1 MCVFPIIMQNP
12 LHNAMC
18 VFPIIME
25 FPLHN
30 AMCVFS
36 IIMEFPLHLYKMFP
50 NIINKGVNMTS
61 LPLGND
67 NDLND
72 AQFYNRIDEI
82 SFIRDNLEITKKG
95 STPTILLTGI
105 RGVGKTAL
113 MKKLKKDFQ
122 NDYLVVYM
130 DLSAM
135 DKFKTEKLTRFSFM
149 KLFYESIIKACRQ
162 SNIKTIDKQILK
174 YFKTRN
180 FKLDKLESI
189 DNIPIPI
196 LNSLEDYAKFATFAM
211 DLPQQIYDDC
221 KEDIDGVLIFLDE
234 FQILKQLDEDV
245 NGFLWYIRSVI
256 QSQNHIGYI
265 FSGSMSIKDELIAD
279 IAGQKGAFGGRILNY
294 EVKTFSFDT
303 TKNYLM
309 EKADYLKFTDEGF
322 ERFYKCTN
330 GIPYYVN
337 SFARLLPPNEELNE
351 EKIIY
356 EFKKTLPYLLIHLT
370 NEWYKLNNQEKRII
384 TALVEKPLKRIE
396 IANKLGVT
404 SGAIGA
410 SLKSLQNK
418 TLIELDKDGF
428 KIYDQIFKTWLKT
441 EHKEKGDY
449 PY

>member
-1 MCVFPIIMQNP
+1 LKQHNAMCVFPIIMQNP

-18 VFPIIME
+18 VFP
-25 FPLHN
+25 
-30 AMCVFS
+30 

-196 LNSLEDYAKFATFAM
+196 LNSQEDYAKFATFAM

>member
-1 MCVFPIIMQNP
+1 LKQHNAMCVFPIIMQNP

-25 FPLHN
+25 FP
-30 AMCVFS
+30 S
-36 IIMEFPLHLYKMFP
+36 HLYKMFP

-196 LNSLEDYAKFATFAM
+196 LNSQEDYAKFATFAM

>member
-1 MCVFPIIMQNP
+1 MKQHNAMCVFPIIMQNP

-18 VFPIIME
+18 VFP
-25 FPLHN
+25 
-30 AMCVFS
+30 

-196 LNSLEDYAKFATFAM
+196 LNSQEDYAKFATFAM